1 MLYRCP
7 VSEPRIPRSNAGKPT
22 TFLEITAAGEDD
34 GTLSRLLDDAPVML
48 RRSELR
54 AYEDLLREVE
64 LSVGIVDGPAG
75 GSSIERCEAMAARL
89 SRQRIGG
96 GG

>member
-1 MLYRCP
+1 M
-7 VSEPRIPRSNAGKPT
+7 PRSIAGKPT
-22 TFLEITAAGEDD
+22 TFMEITAAGEDD
-34 GTLSRLLDDAPVML
+34 GTRARLLDDAPVML

-64 LSVGIVDGPAG
+64 LSVGILDGPAG

-89 SRQRIGG
+89 CRRRFGG